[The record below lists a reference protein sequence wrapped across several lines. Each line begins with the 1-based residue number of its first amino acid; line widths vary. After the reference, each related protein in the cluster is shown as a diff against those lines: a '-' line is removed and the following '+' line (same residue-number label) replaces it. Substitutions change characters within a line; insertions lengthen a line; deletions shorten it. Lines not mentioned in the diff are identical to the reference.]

1 MLLEVLP
8 RRRQEGSLPLGRA
21 LGTMFRSLL
30 FCLILSGVL
39 AAEPKVV
46 LVTLD
51 GLRPEFYLDSR
62 WPAPCLQGL
71 AQRGAF
77 SRAVY
82 SVFPSITYANHT
94 TLATGVSP
102 LRHGID
108 CNVDFDWRTGPTLG
122 WNWEAEKILS
132 PTLWELARRRSVSTA
147 AFSWPVSVGAPVDYL
162 IPEIFSIPGANHGT
176 TEELLRQ
183 HSTPG
188 LLDEIQAQSG
198 ADFPITFAE
207 WDAWLPS
214 AVGYTWRTYQPQL
227 TMIHMLNLDWT
238 QHRFGPD
245 SPETRVAVAQLDGAL
260 EKIVEQIDFRDTVL
274 MVVGDHGFLGVNT
287 VLSPNR
293 LFYEQGWIELDKGK
307 ITSWKVYARS
317 NGGSA
322 AVYCKDPE
330 LLSQV
335 RRLLAE
341 HGAGR
346 WKILERE
353 ELDLR
358 QTFARASLA
367 ISVAPGLALGQS
379 VDGPFEAPT
388 ERPLGQHGHLP
399 ELLPTGWILVG
410 PGFPAGLDLGERS
423 LLEVAPSVGRL
434 LQLDCSSMEG
444 RPLELLP

>member
-176 TEELLRQ
+176 TEELL
-183 HSTPG
+183 
-188 LLDEIQAQSG
+188 
-198 ADFPITFAE
+198 
-207 WDAWLPS
+207 
-214 AVGYTWRTYQPQL
+214 
-227 TMIHMLNLDWT
+227 
-238 QHRFGPD
+238 
-245 SPETRVAVAQLDGAL
+245 AL
-260 EKIVEQIDFRDTVL
+260 VK
-274 MVVGDHGFLGVNT
+274 
-287 VLSPNR
+287 
-293 LFYEQGWIELDKGK
+293 
-307 ITSWKVYARS
+307 
-317 NGGSA
+317 
-322 AVYCKDPE
+322 
-330 LLSQV
+330 
-335 RRLLAE
+335 
-341 HGAGR
+341 
-346 WKILERE
+346 
-353 ELDLR
+353 
-358 QTFARASLA
+358 
-367 ISVAPGLALGQS
+367 
-379 VDGPFEAPT
+379 
-388 ERPLGQHGHLP
+388 
-399 ELLPTGWILVG
+399 
-410 PGFPAGLDLGERS
+410 
-423 LLEVAPSVGRL
+423 
-434 LQLDCSSMEG
+434 
-444 RPLELLP
+444 

>member
-1 MLLEVLP
+1 M
-8 RRRQEGSLPLGRA
+8 RRA
-21 LGTMFRSLL
+21 LAPMFRVLL
-30 FCLILSGVL
+30 FCLVLSAL
-39 AAEPKVV
+39 AAAEPRVV
-46 LVTLD
+46 LISLD

-62 WPAPCLQGL
+62 WPAPCLHSL

-108 CNVDFDWRTGPTLG
+108 CNVDFDWQTGPTLG
-122 WNWEAEKILS
+122 WNWEAKKIQA
-132 PTLWELARRRSVSTA
+132 PALWDLARRGKVRTA

-162 IPEIFSIPGANHGT
+162 VPEIFSIPGANQGT

-183 HSTPG
+183 TSTPG
-188 LLDEIQAQSG
+188 LLDEIQASSG
-198 ADFPITFAE
+198 LAFPLTFAE
-207 WDAWLPS
+207 WDAWLPA
-214 AVGYTWRTYQPQL
+214 AVGYTWRTYRPQL

-245 SPETRVAVAQLDGAL
+245 SSETRLAVTQLDEAL
-260 EKIVEQIDFRDTVL
+260 QKIVEQIDFRDTVL

-293 LFYEQGWIELDKGK
+293 LFYDRGWIELNQGK
-307 ITSWKVYARS
+307 ISSWKVYARS

-322 AVYCKDPE
+322 AIYCKDPE
-330 LLSQV
+330 LLPEV

-341 HGAGR
+341 HGVGR

-358 QTFARASLA
+358 QTFPRASLA
-367 ISVAPGLALGQS
+367 ISVTPGLALGQS
-379 VDGPFEAPT
+379 VDGPFQAPT

-410 PGFPAGLDLGERS
+410 PGFEAGQELGERS
-423 LLEVAPSVGRL
+423 LLEVAPSVARL
-434 LQLDCSSMEG
+434 LRLDYSSMEG